1 MQVYDIAKSQILCA
15 SADLPLGAR
24 EFDYGFDE
32 DEVTND
38 MTIFFWFFNHECH
51 WTDKLKE
58 ADITFDAGLFLIYE
72 IFFCQVGHNHVAP
85 ETRIALVLGEF

>member
-1 MQVYDIAKSQILCA
+1 MKKEYIKPTMQVYDIAKSQILCA

-38 MTIFFWFFNHECH
+38 MTIFF
-51 WTDKLKE
+51 
-58 ADITFDAGLFLIYE
+58 
-72 IFFCQVGHNHVAP
+72 
-85 ETRIALVLGEF
+85 